1 MLLGELL
8 KGKKLLRKRGRER
21 GCGDQG
27 RGEDGGTLHSS
38 VSLYFIFFFHPSQ
51 FGLWF
56 CICSL

>member
-1 MLLGELL
+1 MMLLGELL
-8 KGKKLLRKRGRER
+8 KGKKLLRKRGREQ

-27 RGEDGGTLHSS
+27 RGEDGGTLHGS
-38 VSLYFIFFFHPSQ
+38 VSLYFFFHPSQ